1 MCHVKPPSAKAPA
14 APASIVLGLYL
25 RGLREARGMSLADAA
40 RAVGATIS
48 SVSRWELG
56 TSIGH
61 ARSLEALLRHYR
73 VERQEREYLVRHQPS
88 PTYRRR
94 EKDEVGPARRAL
106 HDFFPDLTGAEAMVR
121 YLAVMRLASSIIEYR
136 MRVPAGLRTPAYR
149 AALAGS
155 ALLADADES
164 VLAKSP
170 WARRLQQAEGQR
182 RTVLLDETVLTRP
195 LGGPLAMAGQ
205 LRHLAGL
212 VDAEASADGLTI
224 RLLPMTYVGHLHE
237 GPAPAVVMLQGHRL
251 VTYLGA
257 HPAYETGSGNA
268 RTISEALHD
277 AVPAACSREETLH
290 RLREAAEAM
299 ERGAT
304 S

>member
-1 MCHVKPPSAKAPA
+1 MSPVKPPSAKAPA

-25 RGLREARGMSLADAA
+25 RGLREARGMVLADAA

-61 ARSLEALLRHYR
+61 ASSLEALLRHYR
-73 VERQEREYLVRHQPS
+73 VERQDREYLVRHQP
-88 PTYRRR
+88 PPAYRRR

-106 HDFFPDLTGAEAMVR
+106 YDFFPDLTGAEAMVR
-121 YLAVMRLASSIIEYR
+121 YLAVMRLASSVIEYR

-155 ALLADADES
+155 AFPADADES
-164 VLAKSP
+164 VLAKSF

-195 LGGPLAMAGQ
+195 LGGPLAVAGQ

-212 VDAEASADGLTI
+212 VDAEASGGGL
-224 RLLPMTYVGHLHE
+224 RS
-237 GPAPAVVMLQGHRL
+237 AF
-251 VTYLGA
+251 
-257 HPAYETGSGNA
+257 
-268 RTISEALHD
+268 
-277 AVPAACSREETLH
+277 SR
-290 RLREAAEAM
+290 
-299 ERGAT
+299 
-304 S
+304 